1 MVIFVH
7 RACNIMKCVSRLTL
21 KDNFRSNLKFLYSMV
36 EANFKIQMF
45 KSAPGIELTSIFRTK
60 SKMVKLDHFKRGI
73 NGK

>member
-1 MVIFVH
+1 
-7 RACNIMKCVSRLTL
+7 
-21 KDNFRSNLKFLYSMV
+21 MV